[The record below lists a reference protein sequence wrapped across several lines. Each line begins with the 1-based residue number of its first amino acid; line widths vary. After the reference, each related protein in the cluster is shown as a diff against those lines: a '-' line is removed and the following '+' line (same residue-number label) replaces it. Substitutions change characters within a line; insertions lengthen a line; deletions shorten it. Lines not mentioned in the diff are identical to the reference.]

1 MPLSIVFVNGSR
13 IDNEMKRID
22 ILFRMFLK
30 IKDIH
35 VS

>member
-1 MPLSIVFVNGSR
+1 MPKSTVFVNGSR

-22 ILFRMFLK
+22 ILFHMFLK
-30 IKDIH
+30 LNDIH

>member
-1 MPLSIVFVNGSR
+1 MPKSTVFVNGSS

-30 IKDIH
+30 LNDIH

>member
-1 MPLSIVFVNGSR
+1 MPESTVFVNGSK
-13 IDNEMKRID
+13 IDNEIKRID

-30 IKDIH
+30 LNDIH

>member
-1 MPLSIVFVNGSR
+1 MPKSTVFVNGSR

-22 ILFRMFLK
+22 ILFSMFLK

>member
-1 MPLSIVFVNGSR
+1 MPKSTVFVNGSK

-30 IKDIH
+30 LNDIH

>member
-1 MPLSIVFVNGSR
+1 MPKSTVFVNGSR

-22 ILFRMFLK
+22 ILFRMFMK

>member
-1 MPLSIVFVNGSR
+1 MPESTVFVNGSR

-30 IKDIH
+30 LNDIH
-35 VS
+35 VL

>member
-1 MPLSIVFVNGSR
+1 MPESTVFVNGSR

-30 IKDIH
+30 LNEIH
-35 VS
+35 AS